1 VVGGVE
7 EDGVD
12 VEVESSGS
20 VVVESEQ
27 LGPVWAADG
36 DVALVVDEVVES
48 FSPLS
53 SASAWS
59 VWSSDGDTAS
69 VVDDV
74 VEPFS
79 PLSSASA

>member
-53 SASAWS
+53 SASA
-59 VWSSDGDTAS
+59 
-69 VVDDV
+69 
-74 VEPFS
+74 
-79 PLSSASA
+79 